1 MVLAAG
7 HRPCACCRR
16 GDFVR
21 FMECSQEAVPCK
33 ERWTAAHVD
42 AVLHSERYAKDGQ
55 NILRTATLET
65 LPHGVIVAL
74 DIVTTHDTLPDCWL
88 KWEGQLHRWSHCG

>member
-1 MVLAAG
+1 
-7 HRPCACCRR
+7 
-16 GDFVR
+16 
-21 FMECSQEAVPCK
+21 MECSQEAVPCK

-74 DIVTTHDTLPDCWL
+74 DIVTTHDTLPDSCIGGHIAARRSGATML
-88 KWEGQLHRWSHCG
+88 PPPSRGKCSRHCAW